1 MAYRAEKRKNFF
13 AENIFYELTNQS
25 RSSFKILADLFL
37 RRLFSANGWLV

>member
-13 AENIFYELTNQS
+13 AENIFYKLTNQNCL
-25 RSSFKILADLFL
+25 SFKILAGLFL